1 MKALV
6 RIMESKGRPTLLVTP
21 QPSTDEERAQ
31 VEAVAAIM
39 PLTFSI
45 PYVNVASIA
54 EDSIAITCRQVRLMW
69 DSPHPA
75 DSDAPKPPA
84 Q

>member
-6 RIMESKGRPTLLVTP
+6 RIMETRGRPTLLLTP

-39 PLTFSI
+39 PLTFSL
-45 PYVNVASIA
+45 PYVNVKSVSDDVHEILG
-54 EDSIAITCRQVRLMW
+54 RQILLMW

-75 DSDAPKPPA
+75 DSDAPKPPVR
-84 Q
+84 